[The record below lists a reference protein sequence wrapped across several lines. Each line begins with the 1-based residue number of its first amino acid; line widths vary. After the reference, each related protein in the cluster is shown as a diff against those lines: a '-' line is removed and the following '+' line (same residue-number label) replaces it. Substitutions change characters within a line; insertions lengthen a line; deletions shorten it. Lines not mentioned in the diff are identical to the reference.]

1 MGEGW
6 GWGEGWAWGEGKG
19 WGHLHEDSEGQ
30 QLKQEAEGLVG
41 EPGRR
46 LVRVR
51 VRVRVRARKAG
62 RRLQRGRASCSVRRQ
77 VTR

>member
-6 GWGEGWAWGEGKG
+6 GWGEGKAWGWGEGKG

-41 EPGRR
+41 
-46 LVRVR
+46 
-51 VRVRVRARKAG
+51 
-62 RRLQRGRASCSVRRQ
+62 
-77 VTR
+77 